1 MLNGVSSTAEEMSP
15 KGTVDELQEWKDA
28 IGANG
33 GARRFAV
40 QEEWKQAK
48 SEGIAL
54 FVESGEVI
62 SYMTGPNV
70 RTFVMSIWDV
80 VLSLKILYSG
90 DPLLS
95 IADHLTEKVCETR
108 PTELCGAGA
117 IEVPVINGFP
127 V

>member
-1 MLNGVSSTAEEMSP
+1 MLNGVSGTAEEMSP
-15 KGTVDELQEWKDA
+15 KGTVDELQEWKDT

-54 FVESGEVI
+54 FVKSEKVI
-62 SYMTGPNV
+62 SYTVGPNA
-70 RTFVMSIWDV
+70 RPFVMSIGDV
-80 VLSLKILYSG
+80 VLSLKILDSG

-108 PTELCGAGA
+108 PTELCGAGT
-117 IEVPVINGFP
+117 IEIPVVNGFP